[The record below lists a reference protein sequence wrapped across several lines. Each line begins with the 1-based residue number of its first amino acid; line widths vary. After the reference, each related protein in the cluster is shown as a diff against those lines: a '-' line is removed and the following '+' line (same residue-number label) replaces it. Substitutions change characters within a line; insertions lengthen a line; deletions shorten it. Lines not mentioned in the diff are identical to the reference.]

1 MLRVNGTAAIEKPY
15 VRQSKTVLDP
25 RIPLCEFRIIFLVSG
40 AWIPGSSC
48 MLVGSGF
55 LELNYGFQ
63 SPEFRI
69 SPAKLSRI
77 PESGL
82 PRAVVVR
89 KSSPKG
95 TFNSLRALFAFT
107 FDVAFFA
114 LSALLNL
121 SIIWSRNWVLHSC
134 NSNWGRYLCKI
145 WEVANKVYCGQC
157 ESGFPSLL

>member
-1 MLRVNGTAAIEKPY
+1 M
-15 VRQSKTVLDP
+15 
-25 RIPLCEFRIIFLVSG
+25 F
-40 AWIPGSSC
+40 
-48 MLVGSGF
+48 VGSGF

-107 FDVAFFA
+107 FYVAFFA

-121 SIIWSRNWVLHSC
+121 SII
-134 NSNWGRYLCKI
+134 
-145 WEVANKVYCGQC
+145 
-157 ESGFPSLL
+157 

>member
-1 MLRVNGTAAIEKPY
+1 
-15 VRQSKTVLDP
+15 
-25 RIPLCEFRIIFLVSG
+25 
-40 AWIPGSSC
+40 

-82 PRAVVVR
+82 PCAVVVR
-89 KSSPKG
+89 KSGPKG
-95 TFNSLRALFAFT
+95 TFSPLRALFAST

-121 SIIWSRNWVLHSC
+121 SII
-134 NSNWGRYLCKI
+134 
-145 WEVANKVYCGQC
+145 
-157 ESGFPSLL
+157 

>member
-1 MLRVNGTAAIEKPY
+1 ML
-15 VRQSKTVLDP
+15 
-25 RIPLCEFRIIFLVSG
+25 
-40 AWIPGSSC
+40 
-48 MLVGSGF
+48 MGSGF

-95 TFNSLRALFAFT
+95 TFNYLRALFAFI

-121 SIIWSRNWVLHSC
+121 SII
-134 NSNWGRYLCKI
+134 
-145 WEVANKVYCGQC
+145 
-157 ESGFPSLL
+157 